1 MMAENNGAPHPNDFY
16 PQPGED
22 DARLIELVGFL
33 VQGIVSH
40 PEEVE
45 VEEFF
50 DDIGSVYGVRV
61 HADDVGRVIGR
72 EGRVASALRHLV
84 KASAVKS
91 GAHVTIEI
99 LTDDSPLAFID
110 DAPESVADAASV
122 AEASATEETGSAPES
137 AAVSEAEKAA
147 PEVAAV
153 AEKSAPAKA
162 KPRAKKTAGA
172 TRGVRPAARRGV
184 MPRGGDRTGG
194 NAAPSSEESSGD

>member
-1 MMAENNGAPHPNDFY
+1 MMAEHNGAPLENGVTFND
-16 PQPGED
+16 PSED

-33 VQGIVSH
+33 VQGIVAH

-91 GAHVTIEI
+91 GTHVTVEI
-99 LTDDSPLAFID
+99 LTDDSPLALIEA
-110 DAPESVADAASV
+110 APESVEAAPVAETKSVTANAV
-122 AEASATEETGSAPES
+122 AEAQVAPEAS
-137 AAVSEAEKAA
+137 AIVET
-147 PEVAAV
+147 P
-153 AEKSAPAKA
+153 APAKA
-162 KPRAKKTAGA
+162 KPKAARGRAKPSVS
-172 TRGVRPAARRGV
+172 TRAVNPVARRGM
-184 MPRGGDRTGG
+184 MPRGGDKTGG
-194 NAAPSSEESSGD
+194 NAATSEESSGD